1 MTTRRPALMF
11 KRAEFL
17 LDTLGAIAVAL
28 LCLLIVVTVF
38 SREAFAY
45 AIPDSI
51 ILVRELMVPAIL
63 FPLSATTSRRAH
75 VAIDLF
81 ANHFPDALNRWIAA
95 VAALIGIV
103 IVAALVVAG
112 WQQFVNNWN
121 NGAHHGGDF
130 LIPKWI
136 SRAAYFVAFGFVL
149 MRMIQMFFLDLR
161 AALTGQPAPAEL

>member
-1 MTTRRPALMF
+1 ML
-11 KRAEFL
+11 KRTEAL

-38 SREAFAY
+38 AREVFAV
-45 AIPDSI
+45 AVPDSI

-63 FPLSATTSRRAH
+63 FPLSAATSRRAH

-81 ANHFPDALNRWIAA
+81 ANHFPDALNRWIA
-95 VAALIGIV
+95 VFAALIGIV
-103 IVAALVVAG
+103 IVATLVVAG
-112 WQQFVNNWN
+112 WYQFTNTWN

-130 LIPKWI
+130 FIPKWI

-149 MRMIQMFFLDLR
+149 VRMCQVFLVDLR
-161 AALTGQPAPAEL
+161 AAVTGLPAPAEL

>member
-45 AIPDSI
+45 AVPDSI

-81 ANHFPDALNRWIAA
+81 ANHFPAALNRWIAA

-121 NGAHHGGDF
+121 NGAHDGGDF

>member
-1 MTTRRPALMF
+1 MF
-11 KRAEFL
+11 RKTEFV

-38 SREAFAY
+38 AREAL
-45 AIPDSI
+45 AIAVPDSI

-63 FPLSATTSRRAH
+63 FPLSAATSRRSH

-95 VAALIGIV
+95 F
-103 IVAALVVAG
+103 AALVGIIIVATLVFAG
-112 WQQFVNNWN
+112 WEQTVNNWT
-121 NGAHHGGDF
+121 NGAHHGGEL

-136 SRAAYFVAFGFVL
+136 SRAAYFIAFGFVL
-149 MRMIQMFFLDLR
+149 LRMIQIFFVDLR
-161 AALTGQPAPAEL
+161 AAITNQPAPAEL